1 MRLLIFFSF
10 LAILFAGACKPTT
23 STPSPSTSTSG
34 PLKGII
40 DSTTAKRFV
49 HNFNGR
55 EYKRKNFLGW
65 HGSRTVWFSKEQLKA
80 LIDKVY
86 EENGDGIRFYFAAYD
101 STQKPGYKA
110 NPRYLDQSTLIM
122 VSTFD
127 TIAVRDG
134 KKDTLHWDYYFDRKK
149 GREGRILT
157 TIPENQGELCPPPA
171 NCFSEG
177 ALLLE

>member
-23 STPSPSTSTSG
+23 STPG
-34 PLKGII
+34 PLKGTI

-55 EYKRKNFLGW
+55 EYKRKDFVGW

-86 EENGDGIRFYFAAYD
+86 EEKGDGIRFYFAAYD
-101 STQKPGYKA
+101 STQKIGFHA
-110 NPRYLDQSTLIM
+110 NPKYLDQSTLIM

-127 TIAVRDG
+127 TIVVREG
-134 KKDTLHWDYYFDRKK
+134 KKDTLHWDYYYNKK
-149 GREGRILT
+149 NGREGGILT
-157 TIPENQGELCPPPA
+157 TIPENQGELCPPPV
-171 NCFSEG
+171 NCTSQG
-177 ALLLE
+177 ATLLQ